1 MKNKDQ
7 KESSQVG
14 SGMEWPRLPFEAALE
29 AAKRQINVEAI
40 EFVYRPFAM
49 EIIANVA
56 EMYMLADSLPVR
68 INGERLDA
76 WTVKQIFS
84 RVTEDHV
91 RHVIDSFCQIPY
103 EIHAKKSYIRTALY
117 NSVFELEASTANL
130 YASTQGR

>member
-7 KESSQVG
+7 KESSQVW
-14 SGMEWPRLPFEAALE
+14 SGTGLPRLPFEAALE

-40 EFVYRPFAM
+40 ELEYRPFAM

-68 INGERLDA
+68 INGEQLDA

-84 RVTEDHV
+84 KITEDHV
-91 RHVIDSFCQIPY
+91 RNVIASYCQVPY
-103 EIHAKKSYIRTALY
+103 AIRSKKSYIRTALY
-117 NSVFELEASTANL
+117 NSVFELEASVENL

>member
-7 KESSQVG
+7 KKSCLVL
-14 SGMEWPRLPFEAALE
+14 SGTGLPRLPFEAALE
-29 AAKRQINVEAI
+29 VAKRQINVEAI
-40 EFVYRPFAM
+40 ELEYRPFAM

-91 RHVIDSFCQIPY
+91 RNVIASYCQVPY